1 MYSRNSLHVAL
12 KEEIEFDPTDVDVFD
27 GGDERERLRVVWSL
41 IRYAR
46 FSFSGRRAAIGA
58 GDSC

>member
-1 MYSRNSLHVAL
+1 MHVAL